1 MQQPGASMPWS
12 MGTQKVASG
21 IPLLWRGYRA
31 LWQLGRPIVPL
42 VLANRLRHGKEQ
54 RARLGERRGEA
65 SAERPSGALVWVN
78 AASVGELV
86 SAIPLIERIR
96 ALNIDVLVTSGTV
109 TAAAMAAQRLR
120 NNVIHQFAPIDSPRY
135 VRRFLEHWQ
144 PDLVL
149 LIESDLWPNFILES
163 SARSIP
169 LILANARLSER
180 SFRRW
185 RRFPRTIGS
194 LLQRFDL
201 CLARAPGDARCFT
214 ELGAPRVIT
223 TGNLKFDVPA
233 PPVDPN
239 RLRQLDAAI
248 GERPVFGAA
257 STHAGED
264 AIVIGAHMLL
274 RSRVPNLLTAI
285 APRHPERGPGI
296 AEIATA
302 AGLKPALRSRGQLPD
317 ATTDIYISDTIGELG
332 LFYQVAPIVF
342 IGGSLVRHGGQNPI
356 EAAKLG
362 AAILHGPYVGN
373 FAEVYAALD
382 EAHGAI
388 VVNDAHMLAQRT
400 HAWLHD
406 ETSRAASADAARETV
421 EALGGALERTLQALE
436 PYLMQLHLGRRSRH
450 A

>member
-1 MQQPGASMPWS
+1 MRWS
-12 MGTQKVASG
+12 MERQKVASG
-21 IPLLWRGYRA
+21 IPLLWRSYRL
-31 LWQLGRPIVPL
+31 LWWLARPLVPL
-42 VLANRLRHGKEQ
+42 VMADRRRRGKEH
-54 RARLGERRGEA
+54 RERIAERRGKP
-65 SAERPSGALVWVN
+65 SAERPAGPLVWVN

-120 NNVIHQFAPIDSPRY
+120 GNVIHQFAPVDSARY
-135 VRRFLEHWQ
+135 VRRFLDHWQ

-163 SARSIP
+163 AARSIP
-169 LILANARLSER
+169 LILVNARLSER

-201 CLARAPGDARCFT
+201 CLARAPADARCFT
-214 ELGAPRVIT
+214 ELGAPRVQT

-233 PPVDPN
+233 PPVDAN
-239 RLRQLDAAI
+239 RLRQLDEAV
-248 GERPVFGAA
+248 GDRPVIGAA
-257 STHAGED
+257 STHPGED
-264 AIVIGAHMLL
+264 ATIISAHRML
-274 RSRVPNLLTAI
+274 RSRVPDLLTTI

-296 AEIATA
+296 AEIAAA
-302 AGLKPALRSRGQLPD
+302 AGLNAALRSRGQLPD
-317 ATTDIYISDTIGELG
+317 ATTDIYICDTIGELG
-332 LFYQVAPIVF
+332 MFYRLAPIVF

-362 AAILHGPYVGN
+362 AAILHGPHVGN
-373 FAEVYAALD
+373 FAEVYSALD
-382 EAHGAI
+382 ATHGA
-388 VVNDAHMLAQRT
+388 VTVADAQSLAQRA
-400 HAWLHD
+400 HAWLRD
-406 ETSRAASADAARETV
+406 EGARAAAAEAARATV
-421 EALGGALERTLQALE
+421 EELGGALDRTMKALE